1 MATATLT
8 SKGQM
13 TVPKEIRDLL
23 GLESGDRIDLVPDGN
38 GSVAMRKAPIRSVTD
53 LFGRFPT
60 NGVRTAGED
69 LKDVAREAAAEH
81 VVRRGGGGGGS
92 GALRR

>member
-1 MATATLT
+1 MVLATLT

-13 TVPKEIRDLL
+13 TIPKEIRDLL
-23 GLESGDRIDLVPDGN
+23 GLESGDKVELIPDHK
-38 GSVAMRKAPIRSVTD
+38 GSVVMQKAPIRSVTD

-69 LKDVAREAAAEH
+69 LKDAAREAAAEH
-81 VVRRGGGGGGS
+81 VTRGG
-92 GALRR
+92 APRR

>member
-23 GLESGDRIDLVPDGN
+23 GLEAGDRVDLVPDGK
-38 GSVAMRKAPIRSVTD
+38 GSVAMRKAAIRSVTD

-69 LKDVAREAAAEH
+69 LKEAGREAAVEH
-81 VVRRGGGGGGS
+81 VTRRGG
-92 GALRR
+92 ARRR

>member
-38 GSVAMRKAPIRSVTD
+38 GGVAMRKAPIRSVTD

-69 LKDVAREAAAEH
+69 LKDAAREAAAEH
-81 VVRRGGGGGGS
+81 VMRRAGGG
-92 GALRR
+92 ARRR